1 MARSVR
7 GSHWQQG
14 HIGPKGKGG
23 FEPPFFRLVMSR
35 STFAFRMF
43 WPAVRPCRMV
53 RHPAGP
59 AAGGNAGQVTQNA
72 LSLASPLE
80 PGQQAFGQV
89 FAQPL
94 QQAALGRHQAGAA
107 HAGVLAGRVDA
118 AIQSLP
124 ATGKLP
130 AGLQAGRGP
139 ACRRPDVPEP
149 RPVPC
154 LPAGLRP
161 RSRRCPGAA
170 AGRPALR
177 PARAGRPVQA
187 VRPRYPVPR
196 PPDGSGRRC
205 GAPGRC
211 GPDSQAR
218 SPVRCSGWQRAGCR
232 RSGGAGRCP
241 ADKNAW
247 ARCGRRRSAGA
258 SAGPGKWSYGGG

>member
-43 WPAVRPCRMV
+43 RPAVRPCRMV

-118 AIQSLP
+118 AIQCLP

-130 AGLQAGRGP
+130 AGLQAVKRSKGKLIIIDNADILLDDAMRSYIVLDGNNQYIIIGRNP
-139 ACRRPDVPEP
+139 T
-149 RPVPC
+149 
-154 LPAGLRP
+154 GL
-161 RSRRCPGAA
+161 
-170 AGRPALR
+170 LLNIDE
-177 PARAGRPVQA
+177 VYELQNEN
-187 VRPRYPVPR
+187 V
-196 PPDGSGRRC
+196 DGITLFTLKKSF
-205 GAPGRC
+205 
-211 GPDSQAR
+211 
-218 SPVRCSGWQRAGCR
+218 
-232 RSGGAGRCP
+232 
-241 ADKNAW
+241 
-247 ARCGRRRSAGA
+247 
-258 SAGPGKWSYGGG
+258 